1 MQVGNAFVG
10 IHHRQIGILR
20 IRFGNRFF
28 HARAG
33 GGIQFIQIGQQV
45 AEAVIHVHAGG
56 RQLFA
61 VLLEHG
67 GEKHFHGVPEN
78 NRVGHFHHGRL
89 HVQREQHALLF
100 RVFHLLLQEL
110 HQGFFAQHGGIDDF
124 ACFQRQRFAQ
134 FGGFAGFVGVDDS
147 DGGRLGHGNGL
158 FVMEKIAAL
167 HGGDVRFAVRRPCAH
182 AVRIFFGKIFHGFRS
197 AAVGV
202 AFAQHGVYRAAFD
215 AVVTRLDFA
224 FFVILR
230 ISGISGDGKAFG
242 LQFGN
247 GGVQLRHGRADVGQL
262 DNVGFG
268 LRNQFAQLRQGI
280 CNALVFLQIFGKRGQ
295 NAAGQ

>member
-1 MQVGNAFVG
+1 M
-10 IHHRQIGILR
+10 
-20 IRFGNRFF
+20 
-28 HARAG
+28 
-33 GGIQFIQIGQQV
+33 
-45 AEAVIHVHAGG
+45 
-56 RQLFA
+56 
-61 VLLEHG
+61 
-67 GEKHFHGVPEN
+67 PEN

-100 RVFHLLLQEL
+100 RIFHLLLQEL

-124 ACFQRQRFAQ
+124 TRFQRQRFAQ
-134 FGGFAGFVGVDDS
+134 FGGFAGFVGVNDS
-147 DGGRLGHGNGL
+147 DGGRFRYSNGL

-167 HGGDVRFAVRRPCAH
+167 HGGDVRFAVRRPRAH
-182 AVRIFFGKIFHGFRS
+182 AVRIFFGEIFHGFRS

-202 AFAQHGVYRAAFD
+202 AFAQYRVYRAAFD

-230 ISGISGDGKAFG
+230 ISRIGGDGKAFG

-247 GGVQLRHGRADVGQL
+247 GGVQLRHGCADIGQL
-262 DNVGFG
+262 DDVGFG
-268 LRNQFAQLRQGI
+268 LRYQFAQLCQCVG
-280 CNALVFLQIFGKRGQ
+280 NALVFLQIFGKRGQ